1 VRNLLYVLLTLVVL
15 TAGGVAS
22 ETVAVMEG
30 PASAGA
36 GDTLLIGDTL
46 VHLAGIDAPESD
58 QTCTRDGETW
68 HCGEA
73 ATEAL
78 AALVASG
85 PVVCRD
91 VVALSDGVARG
102 HCVSGDVDLAER
114 ILAEGLAVVD
124 GATDPAYGAAEAA
137 ARDAGIGLWAGEFM
151 VPSRWREVAGCSC
164 SARKKAYLEGFLSRK
179 QADEAVT
186 AN

>member
-1 VRNLLYVLLTLVVL
+1 MRHFLFVLFVFVVAMAGAAVAE
-15 TAGGVAS
+15 TA
-22 ETVAVMEG
+22 AVMEG

-58 QTCTRDGETW
+58 QTCTRDGEAW

-78 AALVASG
+78 AALVATG
-85 PVVCRD
+85 PVICHD
-91 VVALSDGVARG
+91 VIALSDGVARG
-102 HCVSGDVDLAER
+102 HCVAGEVDLAER
-114 ILAEGLAVVD
+114 ILAKGLAIVD
-124 GATDPAYGAAEAA
+124 GAADPAYGVAEAA

-151 VPSRWREVAGCSC
+151 APSRWREVAGCSC
-164 SARKKAYLEGFLSRK
+164 SARKKAYLDGYQLRK
-179 QADEAVT
+179 QQGQT
-186 AN
+186 ATP